1 MKRMIQMNQY
11 DPKHYYF
18 ERKDPFKLGYW
29 EDDYELINKEE
40 IIAAIL
46 FILCLA
52 LLGSFLFM

>member
-1 MKRMIQMNQY
+1 MNQY

-40 IIAAIL
+40 VIAAIL